1 MMNVT
6 QYNDGIIKYRNRY
19 IKLSHLHS
27 FEIKTL
33 GLQNMTK
40 LPRTQDMTKM
50 LLHIMLDK
58 LPRRN

>member
-1 MMNVT
+1 MNVT

-19 IKLSHLHS
+19 IKLRHLHS

-40 LPRTQDMTKM
+40 LPRTSRHDQDVITYYARQVTKE
-50 LLHIMLDK
+50 
-58 LPRRN
+58 